1 MNRREAMR
9 EKDKIKKQQ
18 VIEEFLNSVNK
29 LYDNTNSP
37 ANPSVGIMK
46 EQEKCFIK
54 YHIIKHPMCLTYS
67 ISMYKKDYPFDLY
80 YSKEYYK
87 NEIPSK
93 YINEL
98 EELEKYFE

>member
-46 EQEKCFIK
+46 EQEK
-54 YHIIKHPMCLTYS
+54 M
-67 ISMYKKDYPFDLY
+67 LY
-80 YSKEYYK
+80 QVSYYQTSYVF
-87 NEIPSK
+87 N
-93 YINEL
+93 L
-98 EELEKYFE
+98 QYFNV